1 MGLYNFRERFAP
13 FILSGKKTH
22 TIRAVRIHPDKPGNI
37 LYLYTG
43 LRTKKGQTFDVCAL
57 R

>member
-1 MGLYNFRERFAP
+1 VGLYNFRERFAP